1 MGVCAMYAYNSA
13 LDALQ
18 HAKFEVNDIANNSKY
33 GVIGGTGGSSTA
45 SIIDMLH
52 SLKEKGAS
60 EVSPDLAPRYLTST
74 ISANLSRAF
83 NLKGLSQSVASAC
96 ATSADAIGY

>member
-1 MGVCAMYAYNSA
+1 M
-13 LDALQ
+13 
-18 HAKFEVNDIANNSKY
+18 
-33 GVIGGTGGSSTA
+33 IGGTGGSSTA

-96 ATSADAIGY
+96 ATSADAIGYAFHLIAAGKQDLMLAGRRRRPLVANGNI